1 MLSLGYT
8 GKNKE
13 TMNIRQKYFSAF
25 IKKVYKEPK
34 ENTLT
39 TTEKK
44 QTYIELLQKLRH
56 CWVTHY
62 SKSFI

>member
-56 CWVTHY
+56 C
-62 SKSFI
+62 